1 MLIGEFVIK
10 RNGKL
15 ERYNKFD
22 DIPSSFEHLISFKPD
37 YPPEPHTEE
46 QHNQIVK
53 SGVLDKKEISRAHA
67 QAKSAAGHLSL
78 GTQMKQKRQF
88 EIPSTLRWN

>member
-1 MLIGEFVIK
+1 MLLGEFVIK

-22 DIPSSFEHLISFKPD
+22 DIPNSFEHLISFKPD

-46 QHNQIVK
+46 QHNQMSKFDNYLKELITRA
-53 SGVLDKKEISRAHA
+53 SG
-67 QAKSAAGHLSL
+67 
-78 GTQMKQKRQF
+78 
-88 EIPSTLRWN
+88 N

>member
-22 DIPSSFEHLISFKPD
+22 DIPSIFEHLISFKPD
-37 YPPEPHTEE
+37 YSPEPHTEE
-46 QHNQIVK
+46 QHNQMLK
-53 SGVLDKKEISRAHA
+53 FDNYLKELMTRASG
-67 QAKSAAGHLSL
+67 
-78 GTQMKQKRQF
+78 
-88 EIPSTLRWN
+88 N

>member
-1 MLIGEFVIK
+1 MLLGEFVIK

-15 ERYNKFD
+15 GRYNKFD

-46 QHNQIVK
+46 QHNQISK
-53 SGVLDKKEISRAHA
+53 FDNYLKELMTRASG
-67 QAKSAAGHLSL
+67 
-78 GTQMKQKRQF
+78 
-88 EIPSTLRWN
+88 N

>member
-15 ERYNKFD
+15 ETYSKFD
-22 DIPSSFEHLISFKPD
+22 DIPNSFEHLISFKPD

-46 QHNQIVK
+46 QHNQISK
-53 SGVLDKKEISRAHA
+53 FDDYLKELMTRASG
-67 QAKSAAGHLSL
+67 
-78 GTQMKQKRQF
+78 
-88 EIPSTLRWN
+88 N

>member
-37 YPPEPHTEE
+37 YPEPPHTEE
-46 QHNQIVK
+46 QHEEMSTYQSKLEELLNRA
-53 SGVLDKKEISRAHA
+53 SG
-67 QAKSAAGHLSL
+67 
-78 GTQMKQKRQF
+78 
-88 EIPSTLRWN
+88 N

>member
-15 ERYNKFD
+15 EKYNKFD
-22 DIPSSFEHLISFKPD
+22 DIPGSFEHLISFKPD

-46 QHNQIVK
+46 QHNQMSKFDNYLKELITRA
-53 SGVLDKKEISRAHA
+53 SG
-67 QAKSAAGHLSL
+67 
-78 GTQMKQKRQF
+78 
-88 EIPSTLRWN
+88 N

>member
-1 MLIGEFVIK
+1 MLLGEFVIK

-46 QHNQIVK
+46 QHNQISK
-53 SGVLDKKEISRAHA
+53 FDNYLKELMTRASG
-67 QAKSAAGHLSL
+67 
-78 GTQMKQKRQF
+78 
-88 EIPSTLRWN
+88 N

>member
-15 ERYNKFD
+15 ETYSKFD
-22 DIPSSFEHLISFKPD
+22 DIPNSFEHLISFKPD

-46 QHNQIVK
+46 QHNQMSKFDNYLKELITRA
-53 SGVLDKKEISRAHA
+53 SG
-67 QAKSAAGHLSL
+67 
-78 GTQMKQKRQF
+78 
-88 EIPSTLRWN
+88 N

>member
-1 MLIGEFVIK
+1 MLIGEFVIR

-46 QHNQIVK
+46 QHNQMSK
-53 SGVLDKKEISRAHA
+53 FDNYLKELMTRASG
-67 QAKSAAGHLSL
+67 
-78 GTQMKQKRQF
+78 
-88 EIPSTLRWN
+88 N

>member
-15 ERYNKFD
+15 ETYSKFD
-22 DIPSSFEHLISFKPD
+22 DIPNSFEHLISFKPD

-46 QHNQIVK
+46 QHNQMSK
-53 SGVLDKKEISRAHA
+53 FDNYLKELMTRASG
-67 QAKSAAGHLSL
+67 
-78 GTQMKQKRQF
+78 
-88 EIPSTLRWN
+88 N

>member
-37 YPPEPHTEE
+37 YPPEPHTKE
-46 QHNQIVK
+46 QHNQMSKFDNYLKELITRA
-53 SGVLDKKEISRAHA
+53 SG
-67 QAKSAAGHLSL
+67 
-78 GTQMKQKRQF
+78 
-88 EIPSTLRWN
+88 N

>member
-22 DIPSSFEHLISFKPD
+22 DIPNSFEHLISFKPD
-37 YPPEPHTEE
+37 YPPEPHPEE
-46 QHNQIVK
+46 QHNQMSK
-53 SGVLDKKEISRAHA
+53 FDNYLKELMTRA
-67 QAKSAAGHLSL
+67 SD
-78 GTQMKQKRQF
+78 
-88 EIPSTLRWN
+88 N

>member
-10 RNGKL
+10 RKGKL

-46 QHNQIVK
+46 QHNQMSKFDNYLKELITRA
-53 SGVLDKKEISRAHA
+53 SG
-67 QAKSAAGHLSL
+67 
-78 GTQMKQKRQF
+78 
-88 EIPSTLRWN
+88 N